1 MTSTSSKSN
10 FHSTGSAHSEKLRY
24 KVVMIA
30 AARELVSASLMVSV
44 NTAPLARDDS
54 IYPHWHGITTEVSD
68 QYLRASFTVPLADLP
83 AART

>member
-1 MTSTSSKSN
+1 MTSISPKSD
-10 FHSTGSAHSEKLRY
+10 FHSAVSADCEKLRY

-30 AARELVSASLMVSV
+30 AARELVSASLKVSV

-54 IYPHWHGITTEVSD
+54 IHPHRHGITNEVSD
-68 QYLRASFTVPLADLP
+68 QYSRASLAVPLAGLP

>member
-24 KVVMIA
+24 KVVIIA

-54 IYPHWHGITTEVSD
+54 IYPHW
-68 QYLRASFTVPLADLP
+68 YLRASFTVPLADLP